1 MKRLKVRQKPK
12 FAALLLIQN
21 PTWRNSCNGK
31 NSYHTAR
38 QRRCRQIIYFSNN
51 STIQTPLCI
60 DTDPINSTFHGFKA
74 LNVDHIQ
81 VMSGDEINTRLFDT
95 LIEKIASTTN
105 DVVIDNGA
113 SSFVPLS
120 HYLISNQVP
129 ALLKELGHEMVIHTV
144 ITGGQA
150 LFDTI
155 NGFAQLI
162 DQFADEAKFVVWL
175 NPYWGAIEH
184 EGKAFEQLKAYRDNK
199 DKISALIQIPDLKKE
214 TYGRDLT
221 EMLQQK
227 LTFAEVL
234 GMPEKSIMTRQR
246 LKIVRDQLFGQLDSA
261 RVI

>member
-1 MKRLKVRQKPK
+1 MAKIHLTLQ
-12 FAALLLIQN
+12 
-21 PTWRNSCNGK
+21 GK
-31 NSYHTAR
+31 GGVGKSFISATTA
-38 QRRCRQIIYFSNN
+38 QYKHHKG
-51 STIQTPLCI
+51 QTPLCI

-81 VMSGDEINTRLFDT
+81 VMSGDEINPRLFDA
-95 LIEKIASTTN
+95 LIEKIVSTTN

-162 DQFADEAKFVVWL
+162 DQFANEAQFVVWL

-199 DKISALIQIPDLKKE
+199 DRISALIQIPDLKKE

-227 LTFAEVL
+227 LTFNEVL
-234 GMPEKSIMTRQR
+234 GTPEKSIMTRQR